1 MRNKTVIFKVATYR
15 RWSHTRSGRYE
26 TQLTVVE
33 LLVVVV
39 KAMMVVLIGVL
50 MVIVVVAVIVLV
62 AVRVL
67 KIILWYCW

>member
-1 MRNKTVIFKVATYR
+1 MRNKTVHFCDHSSYR
-15 RWSHTRSGRYE
+15 RWLHTRSGRYE
-26 TQLTVVE
+26 RQLTVVE

-62 AVRVL
+62 AVKV
-67 KIILWYCW
+67 